1 MEKVIFIVCDGL
13 SDRPILEL
21 GRKTPLEAANT
32 PNLDRLTKE
41 GISGVMN
48 TVEIGIRPGSD
59 VAHLSLFGYDPNV
72 YYTGRGPYEVAG
84 VGMNLK
90 KGDVAFRANM
100 GTVGKNLIV
109 VDRRAGRIDS
119 TKEYELL
126 FNHTKIDGVEFLLKQ
141 STGHRIG
148 LLMRGKGL
156 SDKIS
161 DSDPHKV
168 GEKIKEIKP
177 LDLSEETAFTA
188 NVLNKFLRL
197 THQKLKN
204 LPSNRERKKQGLPEA
219 NYILI
224 RGAGKAPQ
232 LPSFYDKYGLKAA
245 CVAGAGLYKGIA
257 RILGMKI
264 LEAEGATG
272 KPDTNVNNK
281 IKKVIEEYNNF
292 DFFFVHIKGADP
304 LAEDGNWQ
312 GKKEFIEKIDRA
324 LSPLFDLK
332 NALIVVTADHT
343 TACTLKAHTADDV
356 PVVIHGA
363 EVRDD
368 DVETFGE
375 RSCAKGRL
383 GHIKGLNLMPIIID
397 LMGLAQIFGA

>member
-13 SDRPILEL
+13 SDRPIPEL
-21 GRKTPLEAANT
+21 GRKTPLEAADT
-32 PNLDRLTKE
+32 PNLDRLAKE

-84 VGMNLK
+84 VGMHLK
-90 KGDVAFRANM
+90 EGDVAFRANI
-100 GTVGKNLIV
+100 GTVDENMIV
-109 VDRRAGRIDS
+109 MDRRAGRIDS
-119 TKEYELL
+119 TEKHAKL
-126 FNHTKIDGVEFLLKQ
+126 FNGLKIDGVEFLLKAG
-141 STGHRIG
+141 TGHRIG
-148 LLMRGKGL
+148 FLIRGLGL
-156 SDKIS
+156 SGKVS
-161 DSDPHKV
+161 DGDPHKV
-168 GEKIKEIKP
+168 GMRAKEIKP
-177 LDLSEETAFTA
+177 QDLSKEAVFTA
-188 NVLNKFLRL
+188 NVLNKFLNLTYQRL
-197 THQKLKN
+197 KK
-204 LPSNRERKKQGLPEA
+204 LPSNQERKKNGLPQA

-224 RGAGKAPQ
+224 RGAGQ
-232 LPSFYDKYGLKAA
+232 LPSLPSFKDKYGLNAA
-245 CVAGAGLYKGIA
+245 CIAGAGLYRGIA
-257 RILGMKI
+257 KILGMKV
-264 LEAEGATG
+264 LNVAGATG
-272 KPDTNVNNK
+272 KPNTNVVNK
-281 IKKVIEEYNNF
+281 IKRVIEEYKNF

-312 GKKEFIEKIDRA
+312 GKKEFIEKIDKA
-324 LSPLFDLK
+324 IPPLFDLK

-343 TACTLKAHTADDV
+343 TACSLKAHTADDV
-356 PVVIHGA
+356 PVVIHGS

-397 LMGLAQIFGA
+397 LMGLAQLFGA